1 MKITQTY
8 ITLAALAA
16 MAAGIT
22 SAYADTL
29 KVSYNPTVGSES
41 LDLTDASIYE
51 SAPSEIKSTDDI

>member
-29 KVSYNPTVGSES
+29 KVSYNPDCRVGVAGSHGR
-41 LDLTDASIYE
+41 IYL
-51 SAPSEIKSTDDI
+51 

>member
-51 SAPSEIKSTDDI
+51 SAP